1 MRGVPGGGGGWARA
15 RRAPGACAQP
25 SFPSCGSLGQPL
37 PVSHC
42 AAHVRRAERAVAGVD
57 GPQAQSE
64 RRGMVEGGVQKLAF
78 GSRRGA
84 CAV

>member
-1 MRGVPGGGGGWARA
+1 M
-15 RRAPGACAQP
+15 
-25 SFPSCGSLGQPL
+25 
-37 PVSHC
+37 
-42 AAHVRRAERAVAGVD
+42 RAERAVAGVD

-84 CAV
+84 CTV

>member
-1 MRGVPGGGGGWARA
+1 MRGVPRGPVR
-15 RRAPGACAQP
+15 
-25 SFPSCGSLGQPL
+25 SSLGQPL

-42 AAHVRRAERAVAGVD
+42 AAHVRAERAVAGVD